1 MAARRT
7 KVAVVAPSRLLERSV
22 ADAVMALAARSYGPD
37 RLELVIHPQCFRSA
51 GHFAGTDAERAAAF
65 LQVANDPEIDAVW
78 FARGGYGAC
87 RILDTLPGGLND
99 AARRKTY
106 LGYSDNGN
114 LLAAL
119 YRDGMGS
126 VVHGPMPADLVR
138 DGGPAAVRRVLD
150 FLVGQ
155 DRAATLEPSTRGPG
169 RFAAFNM
176 SVLVSLIG
184 TPWMPDLT
192 GHTLLLEDVGEYHYR
207 LDRMLFNITSNP
219 GIRAVAGIRLGRCS
233 PIPRNDV
240 DFGMTEEQIVAHW
253 CARNTIAYLGRADIG
268 HDAGNRIV
276 VFGQNPG

>member
-7 KVAVVAPSRLLERSV
+7 KVAIIAPSRALDRSV
-22 ADAVMALAARSYGPD
+22 ADAVTALAAKAYGPD
-37 RLELVIHPQCFRSA
+37 RLELVIHPQCFLSA

-65 LQVANDPEIDAVW
+65 RQVANDPEIDAVW

-87 RILDTLPGGLND
+87 RILETVPGGLNE
-99 AARRKTY
+99 AARRKTF
-106 LGYSDNGN
+106 LGYSDTGN

-119 YRDGMGS
+119 YRDGIGT

-138 DGGPAAVRRVLD
+138 EGGPVAVRRALD

-155 DRAATLEPSTRGPG
+155 DRDAALEPSTRAPG
-169 RFAAFNM
+169 RFAAFNI

-184 TPWMPDLT
+184 TPWMPDLK
-192 GHTLLLEDVGEYHYR
+192 GHVLLLEDVGEYHYR

-219 GIRAVAGIRLGRCS
+219 GIRDVAGIRLGRCS
-233 PIPRNDV
+233 AIPKNDI
-240 DFGMTEEQIVAHW
+240 DFQMTEEEIVAHW

-268 HDAGNRIV
+268 HDAGNKIV
-276 VFGQNPG
+276 VFGENAR